1 MISPGRARAAA
12 LSEGSELRVFPG
24 LIPLLPGR
32 GEQRE
37 GNRAGTKAARRLPQ
51 QPRAVP
57 RQPSPFPA
65 CATFPSA
72 SSRWDSQT
80 TSLCEYG
87 NPVLWLSN
95 GDQSFCWIASNPE
108 WQAWEKHCA
117 KPWCLTRAKKNKYI
131 CVCIIYN
138 KFYIYKLK
146 CTGILRRQVPELSR

>member
-1 MISPGRARAAA
+1 MHFAQLPYLYMLAPYFTPMISPWRARAAA

-24 LIPLLPGR
+24 LSPLLPGR

-37 GNRAGTKAARRLPQ
+37 GKRAGTKAVRRLPQ
-51 QPRAVP
+51 QHRAVP

-87 NPVLWLSN
+87 
-95 GDQSFCWIASNPE
+95 QSNPL
-108 WQAWEKHCA
+108 A
-117 KPWCLTRAKKNKYI
+117 K
-131 CVCIIYN
+131 
-138 KFYIYKLK
+138 
-146 CTGILRRQVPELSR
+146 